1 MSASKSKNESGKKNV
16 VSEIIEDV
24 TNMVKTSVFAS
35 LGVAFLGQEMI
46 EKWAKKV
53 VKDNDLSTTDVK
65 SFIKDVR
72 QQSVDARKDIEKRV
86 KSLLNDILP
95 PTKKKSDGT
104 SKSKSKG
111 RKKSKKRSH
120 SISKVSV
127 NKVEESR
134 EEL

>member
-1 MSASKSKNESGKKNV
+1 MSTSKSKNESGKKNV

-53 VKDNDLSTTDVK
+53 AKDNDLSTTDVK

-72 QQSVDARKDIEKRV
+72 QQSMEARKDIEKRV

-95 PTKKKSDGT
+95 STKKKSDGT
-104 SKSKSKG
+104 TKSKSK
-111 RKKSKKRSH
+111 KKSKKKSH
-120 SISKVSV
+120 SISKASV

>member
-1 MSASKSKNESGKKNV
+1 MSTSKSKNESGKKNV

-53 VKDNDLSTTDVK
+53 AKDNDLSTTDVK

-72 QQSVDARKDIEKRV
+72 QQSMEARKDIEKRV

-95 PTKKKSDGT
+95 STKKKSDKT
-104 SKSKSKG
+104 TKSKSK
-111 RKKSKKRSH
+111 KKSKKKSH
-120 SISKVSV
+120 SISKASV